1 MTKNK
6 LGENHTAVDQV
17 QKPSRLKKW
26 YKNNMGFLFIIP
38 WLIGFL
44 VFKLYPFGSSL
55 YYSFTDY
62 NLFKGISEYSLDN
75 YKEIFTSVKITKAL
89 RVTFD
94 YAFITVPLKLV
105 VALFIAYIL
114 NFKIKFV
121 NFFRTAYYIP
131 SILGGSV
138 AIAVLWKA
146 VFKDEGLLN
155 SALAFF
161 GINGPSWLSDPDYA
175 ILVICLLRI
184 WQFGSAMVI
193 FLAALKGVPQDLY
206 EAAAIDGAG
215 KWKQFFKITVPLITP
230 VIFYNLVTQ
239 LCQAF
244 QEFNGPYIITQ
255 GGPRNS
261 TTLISLLIYNS
272 AFKSYEMGMASAMAW
287 VMFIILMVFT
297 VISFLSQKYWVYYGD
312 EEGGK

>member
-1 MTKNK
+1 MMWGY
-6 LGENHTAVDQV
+6 LMA
-17 QKPSRLKKW
+17 
-26 YKNNMGFLFIIP
+26 KNNASVTPVMQNKNSVKKMYKRNVGFLFVLP
-38 WLIGFL
+38 WLIGFI

-55 YYSFTDY
+55 AYSFTDY
-62 NLFKGISEYSLDN
+62 QLFDGIKEVGFMN
-75 YKEIFTSVKITKAL
+75 YLQIFKTDKIMKAFE
-89 RVTFD
+89 VTFK

-105 VALFIAYIL
+105 VSLFIAYIL
-114 NFKIKFV
+114 NFKLRGV

-146 VFKDEGLLN
+146 LFRDDGLINSVLEFIGVEG
-155 SALAFF
+155 
-161 GINGPSWLSDPDYA
+161 PKWLSDPSYSLF
-175 ILVICLLRI
+175 IICLLRV

-215 KWKQFFKITVPLITP
+215 KWRQFFKITVPIITP

-261 TTLISLLIYNS
+261 TTLISLLVYNN
-272 AFKSYEMGMASAMAW
+272 AFERYEMGMASAMAW
-287 VMFIILMVFT
+287 LMFVIVMTFTIIAFI
-297 VISFLSQKYWVYYGD
+297 SQKYWVYYDD
-312 EEGGK
+312 ERR